1 MGTQSLFHLCEQI
14 EATSLGVFVRES
26 IWGFPIL
33 VGTHIIGLVFS
44 VGIVVWLDLRLLG
57 FSMTGVPVSRV
68 YRRLMPLA
76 FVGFVVMALSGVT
89 IFTGFAT
96 SAYKNPY
103 FRVKLIALAFA
114 GVNALAYHMNIERR
128 IAVWDRSPTPPLPAR
143 MAGIFSIIAWA
154 TVILAGRMMSYTLY
168 TP

>member
-1 MGTQSLFHLCEQI
+1 MAATLFHLCEQL
-14 EATSLGVFVRES
+14 EATPVGVWVRES

-33 VGTHIIGLVFS
+33 VGIHIITLVFS
-44 VGIVVWLDLRLLG
+44 VGIVLWLDLRLVG
-57 FSMTGVPVSRV
+57 VSMTGVPVSRV

-76 FVGFVVMALSGVT
+76 FLGFTVMMLSGAT
-89 IFTGFAT
+89 LLTGFAT

-103 FRVKLIALAFA
+103 FRVKLVALLIA
-114 GVNALAYHMNIERR
+114 GINALVYHTNVERR
-128 IAVWDRSPTPPLPAR
+128 ISLWDRSPVPPAAAR
-143 MAGIFSIIAWA
+143 MAGIVSIVAWT

>member
-1 MGTQSLFHLCEQI
+1 MSQTLFHLCEQL

-33 VGTHIIGLVFS
+33 VAVHIIMLVFS
-44 VGIVVWLDLRLLG
+44 VGIVVWLDLRLVG
-57 FSMTGVPVSRV
+57 VSMTGAPVSRV

-76 FVGFVVMALSGVT
+76 FVGFAVMVLSGAT
-89 IFTGFAT
+89 LLTGFAT

-103 FRVKLIALAFA
+103 FRIKLVALFVA
-114 GVNALAYHMNIERR
+114 GINALVYHTNVERR
-128 IAVWDRSPTPPLPAR
+128 IVLWDRLPVPPTAAR
-143 MAGIFSIIAWA
+143 MAGIISIVAWT

>member
-1 MGTQSLFHLCEQI
+1 MAEWLFHLCEQI
-14 EATSLGVFVRES
+14 EATALGVFVRES
-26 IWGFPIL
+26 LWGFPIL
-33 VGTHIIGLVFS
+33 VAIHIITLVFS

-57 FSMTGVPVSRV
+57 VSMTGVPVSRV

-76 FVGFVVMALSGVT
+76 FVGFAIMAVSGVT
-89 IFTGFAT
+89 LFTGFAT

-103 FRVKLIALAFA
+103 FRAKLIALLVAGLNAF
-114 GVNALAYHMNIERR
+114 VYHTSVERR
-128 IAVWDRSPTPPLPAR
+128 ISLWDRSPRPPAAAR
-143 MAGIFSIIAWA
+143 MAGLISILAWT

>member
-1 MGTQSLFHLCEQI
+1 VAEWLFHLCEQI

-33 VGTHIIGLVFS
+33 VGIHIVGLVFS

-76 FVGFVVMALSGVT
+76 FVGFGVMLLSGAT

-103 FRVKLIALAFA
+103 FRAKLIALALA
-114 GVNALAYHMNIERR
+114 GVNALVYHTNIERR
-128 IAVWDRSPTPPLPAR
+128 IEKWDREPAPPVPAR
-143 MAGIFSIIAWA
+143 MAGIISIVAWT

-168 TP
+168 MP

>member
-1 MGTQSLFHLCEQI
+1 MSQTLFHLCEQI

-26 IWGFPIL
+26 LWGFPIL
-33 VGTHIIGLVFS
+33 VAIHIIGLVFS

-57 FSMTGVPVSRV
+57 VSMTGVPVSRV

-76 FVGFVVMALSGVT
+76 FVGLAVMMASGAT
-89 IFTGFAT
+89 IVTGFAT

-103 FRVKLIALAFA
+103 FRVKLIALLVAGLNAFI
-114 GVNALAYHMNIERR
+114 YHTNVERR
-128 IAVWDRSPTPPLPAR
+128 IALWDRLPSPPMAAR
-143 MAGIFSIIAWA
+143 MAGIISIVAWA

>member
-1 MGTQSLFHLCEQI
+1 MSGTLLHLCEQI
-14 EATSLGVFVRES
+14 EATSLAVFVRES
-26 IWGFPIL
+26 LWGFPIL
-33 VGTHIIGLVFS
+33 VATHIIGLVFS
-44 VGIVVWLDLRLLG
+44 VGVVLWLDLRLLG
-57 FSMTGVPVSRV
+57 VSMTGVPVSRV

-76 FVGFVVMALSGVT
+76 FVGFAVMIVSGAT

-103 FRVKLIALAFA
+103 FRVKLIALLLA
-114 GVNALAYHMNIERR
+114 GINALVYHTNIERR
-128 IAVWDRSPTPPLPAR
+128 IALWDRSSTPPTLAG
-143 MAGIFSIIAWA
+143 MAGIISILAWT